1 MKFKMNTNW
10 LAMISGKS
18 QFKKQ
23 SWVQNKLTDSK
34 VETVQPEGETIEN
47 QLVIDDVLQ
56 NSHL

>member
-1 MKFKMNTNW
+1 MNTNW